1 MDEAGEELERDEV
14 TDEEAGA
21 SPERARRRM
30 ESEFLLAVRRA
41 GSVMQLLG
49 AASAERIGIN
59 ATDLNCLNLVALTGP
74 MAAGDLA
81 RQTGLTTASITGVL
95 DRLEE
100 AGFVRRERDPDDR
113 RRVIVRL
120 EAARGMRDVAPVFA
134 PVVAAWRAVAAQYTD
149 DELRLLLAFQNQLE
163 QIMRDRLIEL
173 RGPAQP

>member
-1 MDEAGEELERDEV
+1 MDESGEEFERDEE
-14 TDEEAGA
+14 TDA

-59 ATDLNCLNLVALTGP
+59 VTDLNCLNILALGGRMT
-74 MAAGDLA
+74 AGDLA
-81 RQTGLTTASITGVL
+81 RSTGLTTASITGVL

-120 EAARGMRDVAPVFA
+120 DTVRGMRDVAPVFA

-149 DELRLLLAFQNQLE
+149 GELRLLLAFQNQLE

-173 RGPAQP
+173 RGTPQS